1 MALDDFSS
9 PGLVLGLGFPSST
22 AAAVAADNNKFVTK
36 IRPKETNPT
45 TMTTVSFEPSLT
57 LSLISGDFY
66 DDDDD
71 KIAKKVEEINNFN
84 KNLNDNSVVVHDLL
98 YRQDSAASSFSNV
111 SVKRER
117 EICTTG
123 SEELEVER
131 VISSSRVSDEDDD
144 GSNGRKKLRLTKS
157 QSALLE
163 ESFKLH
169 STLNPV
175 PFCHFTIYYYFSQNY
190 LIIYILYFY
199 ARIISTIFYILS
211 SSGFKKKNLIMIQT
225 NLNACNLSL
234 KEYFSCVNF

>member
-45 TMTTVSFEPSLT
+45 TTTVSFEPSLT

-66 DDDDD
+66 DDD

-163 ESFKLH
+163 ESFKQH

-199 ARIISTIFYILS
+199 ARIIFTIFHILS
-211 SSGFKKKNLIMIQT
+211 SSGFKKKKKNLVMIQT

>member
-45 TMTTVSFEPSLT
+45 TTTTVSFEPSLT

-66 DDDDD
+66 DDDDDD

-163 ESFKLH
+163 ESFKQH

-175 PFCHFTIYYYFSQNY
+175 PFFVISPSTIIFPK
-190 LIIYILYFY
+190 
-199 ARIISTIFYILS
+199 IISSYIFFIFTLES
-211 SSGFKKKNLIMIQT
+211 FVFLWI
-225 NLNACNLSL
+225 
-234 KEYFSCVNF
+234 